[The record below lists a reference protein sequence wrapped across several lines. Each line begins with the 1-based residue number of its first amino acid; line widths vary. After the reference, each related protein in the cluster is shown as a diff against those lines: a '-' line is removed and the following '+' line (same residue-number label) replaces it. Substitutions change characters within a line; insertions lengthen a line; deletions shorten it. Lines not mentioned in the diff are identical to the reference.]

1 MTPNPDLAPDLV
13 PDRAPVPVPDSL
25 AACRRLDRADPFSAL
40 ARRFRLPAGVVYLD
54 GNSLGPLPRASEA
67 AVRRATAAEWGR
79 LLVGGW
85 NAADWIG
92 LPARTAERIAPLI
105 GADPDEVACADSVS
119 VNLFKLAA
127 GALALRPDRKV
138 LLAAEGDFPTDGYML
153 QGLSRLRPD
162 IRIRI
167 TPRHDI
173 AGALS
178 DDVAV
183 LMLSHADYRT
193 GALADLHGLSR
204 QASAAG
210 VLTLWDL
217 SHTTGLA
224 PIGLAAAGADMAV
237 GCGYKYLNGGPGAPA
252 FAFLAR
258 RHHEAFANPLSGWMG
273 HERPF
278 DFAPGYAPAAGA
290 ARLMAGTPPI
300 LSLTALNAALEL
312 FDGLDPTDLLERS
325 RRLSDLFLARAAPTL
340 EAQGFNCVSPALRQA
355 RGGHLAF
362 AHPQAYPVVQALIA
376 AGVVGDFRAPD
387 LMRLGFSPLFLS
399 RTDVWAAA
407 DRFARIMET
416 GAWRNPAFA
425 EQQRVT

>member
-1 MTPNPDLAPDLV
+1 
-13 PDRAPVPVPDSL
+13 
-25 AACRRLDRADPFSAL
+25 
-40 ARRFRLPAGVVYLD
+40 
-54 GNSLGPLPRASEA
+54 
-67 AVRRATAAEWGR
+67 

-92 LPARTAERIAPLI
+92 LPARTAVRIAPLI

-167 TPRHDI
+167 VPRHDI

-183 LMLSHADYRT
+183 LVLSHADYRT
-193 GALADLHGLSR
+193 GALAHLSSLSR
-204 QASAAG
+204 RASAAG

-300 LSLTALNAALEL
+300 LSLTALHAALEL
-312 FDGLDPTDLLERS
+312 FDGLDPADLLERS

-340 EAQGFNCVSPALRQA
+340 EAHGFTCVSPALRQA

-399 RTDVWAAA
+399 RADVWTAA

>member
-1 MTPNPDLAPDLV
+1 MTPVSDLD
-13 PDRAPVPVPDSL
+13 PDRAPEPVPDSL

-162 IRIRI
+162 IRIQTVSRLE
-167 TPRHDI
+167 I

-183 LMLSHADYRT
+183 LVLSHADYRT
-193 GALADLHGLSR
+193 GALADLASLSR

-273 HERPF
+273 HQRPF

-300 LSLTALNAALEL
+300 LSLTALHAALEL
-312 FDGLDPTDLLERS
+312 FGGLDPADILERS
-325 RRLSDLFLARAAPTL
+325 RRLSDLFLARAGPTL
-340 EAQGFNCVSPALRQA
+340 EAHGFTCVSPALRQA

-362 AHPQAYPVVQALIA
+362 AHPQAYPVLQALIA

-387 LMRLGFSPLFLS
+387 LMRLGFSPLFLH

-425 EQQRVT
+425 EKQRVT

>member
-1 MTPNPDLAPDLV
+1 VLV
-13 PDRAPVPVPDSL
+13 
-25 AACRRLDRADPFSAL
+25 
-40 ARRFRLPAGVVYLD
+40 
-54 GNSLGPLPRASEA
+54 
-67 AVRRATAAEWGR
+67 
-79 LLVGGW
+79 
-85 NAADWIG
+85 
-92 LPARTAERIAPLI
+92 
-105 GADPDEVACADSVS
+105 
-119 VNLFKLAA
+119 
-127 GALALRPDRKV
+127 
-138 LLAAEGDFPTDGYML
+138 
-153 QGLSRLRPD
+153 
-162 IRIRI
+162 
-167 TPRHDI
+167 
-173 AGALS
+173 
-178 DDVAV
+178 
-183 LMLSHADYRT
+183 LSHADYRT
-193 GALADLHGLSR
+193 GALADLSSLSR
-204 QASAAG
+204 RASAAG

-300 LSLTALNAALEL
+300 LSLTALHAALEL

-340 EAQGFNCVSPALRQA
+340 EAQGFTCVSPALRQA

>member
-127 GALALRPDRKV
+127 GALALRPDRKA

-167 TPRHDI
+167 VPRHDI

-183 LMLSHADYRT
+183 LVLSHADYRT
-193 GALADLHGLSR
+193 GALADLSSLSR
-204 QASAAG
+204 RASAAG

>member
-193 GALADLHGLSR
+193 GALADLSSLSR
-204 QASAAG
+204 RASAAG